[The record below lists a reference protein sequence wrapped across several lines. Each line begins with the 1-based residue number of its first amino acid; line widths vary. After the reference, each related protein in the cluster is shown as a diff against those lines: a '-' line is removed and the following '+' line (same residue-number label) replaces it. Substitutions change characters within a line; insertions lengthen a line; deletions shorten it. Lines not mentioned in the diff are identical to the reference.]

1 MADCRSL
8 IEFLRAF
15 DQHRRRASSSS
26 DPSSPRPRRA
36 PLSSPSSSSSSSR
49 PRGGRGRL
57 FPALCDRAPLA
68 AVDALA
74 LLASLAALA
83 FLAAPYA
90 RMLAAEARD
99 AVAAAATRHP
109 AAAPCVPLAAGV
121 AAGAAVLAWDAAAH
135 RARRCGRPRCRGLR
149 KAVEYDI
156 QLETEECVRG
166 LLPPPAHVGG
176 GGGAAAAAARPAS
189 EIGDDH
195 RELEAVLRKMAPPN
209 GRTVLIFR
217 APCGCPKERMEVW
230 GAKKVR
236 RIKK

>member
-15 DQHRRRASSSS
+15 EQHRRRASSS

-36 PLSSPSSSSSSSR
+36 SLSSSSTSR
-49 PRGGRGRL
+49 SRSRSRSRGRL
-57 FPALCDRAPLA
+57 FPALCDHSALA

-90 RMLAAEARD
+90 RLLAVEARD
-99 AVAAAATRHP
+99 AVATVATRHP
-109 AAAPCVPLAAGV
+109 AAPCVPLAAGV
-121 AAGAAVLAWDAAAH
+121 AAGAAVLAWDAASH

-156 QLETEECVRG
+156 QLETEECVRS
-166 LLPPPAHVGG
+166 LLPLAHGVGS
-176 GGGAAAAAARPAS
+176 GAAATWPVPGL
-189 EIGDDH
+189 GDEH

-217 APCGCPKERMEVW
+217 APCGCPKERVEVW

-236 RIKK
+236 RMKK